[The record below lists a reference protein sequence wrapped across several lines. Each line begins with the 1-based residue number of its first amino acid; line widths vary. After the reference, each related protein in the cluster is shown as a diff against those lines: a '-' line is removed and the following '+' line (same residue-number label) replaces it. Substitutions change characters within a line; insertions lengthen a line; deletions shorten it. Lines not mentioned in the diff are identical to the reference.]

1 MSGEKAQLKSG
12 RSRYSLSCL
21 KADEFPAL
29 GRVVDGKALQLPR
42 NQLRSLIE
50 RTQFAMA
57 QQDVRYYLNGTL
69 LEVDTHRVRAV
80 ATDGH
85 RLALSEVAA
94 ETGIDERLQVIVP
107 RQAVLELQRL
117 LDANDEPAPIR
128 INATHTEVDLDV
140 VGLTNKRLDGRIPP
154 EESV

>member
-1 MSGEKAQLKSG
+1 
-12 RSRYSLSCL
+12 
-21 KADEFPAL
+21 
-29 GRVVDGKALQLPR
+29 
-42 NQLRSLIE
+42 
-50 RTQFAMA
+50 MA

-107 RQAVLELQRL
+107 RKAVPQLQRL
-117 LDANDEPAPIR
+117 LAATDEPAQIR
-128 INATHTEVDLDV
+128 ISDTQNEVDLTVQIGRTPCRDSRGQDV
-140 VGLTNKRLDGRIPP
+140 ATSG
-154 EESV
+154 

>member
-94 ETGIDERLQVIVP
+94 ATGLYERKRVVEGKSVDV
-107 RQAVLELQRL
+107 RLELGGT
-117 LDANDEPAPIR
+117 R
-128 INATHTEVDLDV
+128 IL
-140 VGLTNKRLDGRIPP
+140 KK
-154 EESV
+154 

>member
-69 LEVDTHRVRAV
+69 LEVDTHR
-80 ATDGH
+80 
-85 RLALSEVAA
+85 SE
-94 ETGIDERLQVIVP
+94 ER
-107 RQAVLELQRL
+107 R
-117 LDANDEPAPIR
+117 
-128 INATHTEVDLDV
+128 
-140 VGLTNKRLDGRIPP
+140 VGKECVSTCRSRWSPYHSK
-154 EESV
+154 

>member
-1 MSGEKAQLKSG
+1 
-12 RSRYSLSCL
+12 
-21 KADEFPAL
+21 
-29 GRVVDGKALQLPR
+29 
-42 NQLRSLIE
+42 
-50 RTQFAMA
+50 MA

-107 RQAVLELQRL
+107 RKAVLELQRL
-117 LDANDEPAPIR
+117 LDATDEPAPIR
-128 INATHTEVDLDV
+128 ISATQLEVDLDV
-140 VGLTNKRLDGRIPP
+140 VSLRS
-154 EESV
+154 EERRVGKAWVSTSRSRGC